1 MSVWERRSRRLP
13 GSGPADQPAGAPA
26 TGIAD
31 VPALRD
37 RALPDRDWTV
47 LPAGS
52 RAFWFPAPSGQLA
65 AFDLGDPAA
74 PRVVL
79 LPGATGSKEDF
90 VLLAP
95 LLADAGY
102 LVQSHDLAG
111 QYQSKAAGPGGTEPW
126 DYALFVLDL
135 IAFLE
140 AGPTPVHVLGYSFA
154 GIVAELALAER
165 PELFASL
172 VLLGVPPQPGQAFRR
187 VRWIGPVSRV
197 LPRRQIAGLIIWGI
211 VSNVNRVPPGRL
223 ALVRLRFG
231 ATDRRSVDEIV
242 GLMKRMPDLRPVLR
256 RTPIP
261 CLVAVGDRDVWPV
274 ELHRQFAHQIGA
286 DFRRYRTGHSPCE
299 TTPHQLA
306 RDMLVLY
313 RSAG

>member
-1 MSVWERRSRRLP
+1 MSVWERRSRRRP
-13 GSGPADQPAGAPA
+13 GSAPADEA
-26 TGIAD
+26 
-31 VPALRD
+31 VSRD

-52 RAFWFPAPSGQLA
+52 RAFRFAAPSGYLA
-65 AFDLGDPAA
+65 AFELGDPAA
-74 PRVVL
+74 PRIVL
-79 LPGATGSKEDF
+79 VPGATGSKEDF

-102 LVQSHDLAG
+102 FVQSHDLAG
-111 QYQSKAAGPGGTEPW
+111 QYQSHAAGPDGTAPW
-126 DYALFVLDL
+126 DYALFVADL

-140 AGPTPVHVLGYSFA
+140 AGSTPTHVLGYSFA

-187 VRWIGPVSRV
+187 VRWIGPLSQV
-197 LPRRQIAGLIIWGI
+197 LPPRRIAELIIWGI
-211 VSNVNRVPPGRL
+211 IGNLNRMPPGRL

-231 ATDRRSVDEIV
+231 LTSRRSVDEIV
-242 GLMKRMPDLRPVLR
+242 GLMKRMPDLRAVLR

-274 ELHRQFAHQIGA
+274 ELHRRFARRIGA
-286 DFRRYRTGHSPCE
+286 DIRVYRTGHSPCE
-299 TTPHQLA
+299 TTPNQLA
-306 RDMLVLY
+306 RDLLALY
-313 RSAG
+313 RAV